1 MTPETEDR
9 IRTALIANAWMFD
22 GDRLDER
29 VESIRRAEEELKVKK
44 PGVAFREDVVFLDK
58 RAHFILEAL
67 PPHEGRW
74 TMTF

>member
-1 MTPETEDR
+1 MTPETEQR
-9 IRTALIANAWMFD
+9 IRTALTANTGAFD
-22 GDRLDER
+22 ARLDTL
-29 VESIRRAEEELKVKK
+29 VASIRRAEEQLKAKK

-58 RAHFILEAL
+58 RAHFVLEAL